1 MVTLSPTGASV
12 PTTLNRFFEKLSS
25 LQTPALIWYSAN
37 GERIELSGRVL
48 MNWIDK
54 SANLLIEECEL
65 EPGEGFDLQAP
76 LHWRTIVLG
85 LAALRVG
92 ALLNQDEPLVAAV
105 CTEQEAGYTNDPA
118 YLLAVDRAPLA
129 LSYTG
134 NLQALAPHAEEV
146 LDYCALVRSFG
157 DQYSGL
163 LPDDSAEII
172 EGFSYAEAYGQALTQ
187 AQAYRTAGYTLP
199 SGQRA
204 LALELSPD
212 YGFDASEATLSAL
225 LEVLAILLSG
235 HAVFVADPSVNWQG
249 EQLASLMASERAAEI
264 PRGE

>member
-1 MVTLSPTGASV
+1 MVTLSPTGAPA

-25 LQTPALIWYSAN
+25 QQTPALIWYSAA

-48 MNWIDK
+48 MNWVDK
-54 SANLLIEECEL
+54 SANLLVEECEL
-65 EPGEGFDLQAP
+65 APDEGFDLQAP

-92 ALLNQDEPLVAAV
+92 ALLQQDEPLVATV

-134 NLQALAPHAEEV
+134 DLRALAPHAEEV

-163 LPDDSAEII
+163 LPDDLAEII
-172 EGFSYAEAYGQALTQ
+172 EGFSYAEAYEQVLAQ
-187 AQAYRTAGYTLP
+187 AQAYRAAGYTLL

-212 YGFDASEATLSAL
+212 YGFDASEATLSTL
-225 LEVLAILLSG
+225 QQVLAILASD
-235 HAVFVADPSVNWQG
+235 HAVFVADPSVDWQD
-249 EQLASLMASERAAEI
+249 EQLASLMVAERAVEI
-264 PRGE
+264 PRA

>member
-1 MVTLSPTGASV
+1 MVTLSPAGASM
-12 PTTLNRFFEKLSS
+12 PTTLNRFFEKISS
-25 LQTPALIWYSAN
+25 QQTPALIWYSAN

-48 MNWIDK
+48 MNWVDK
-54 SANLLIEECEL
+54 SANLLVEECEL

-92 ALLNQDEPLVAAV
+92 ALLDQDEPLVAAV

-134 NLQALAPHAEEV
+134 DLQALSSYADDV

-157 DQYSGL
+157 DRYSGM
-163 LPDDSAEII
+163 LPDDSAEML
-172 EGFSYAEAYGQALTQ
+172 EGFTYAEAYEQALAQ
-187 AQAYRTAGYTLP
+187 AQVYRTAGYTLS
-199 SGQRA
+199 SGQ

-212 YGFDASEATLSAL
+212 YGFDASEATLSTL

-235 HAVFVADPSVNWQG
+235 HAVFVADPTVGWQD
-249 EQLASLMASERAAEI
+249 EQLASLMDSERAVEI
-264 PRGE
+264 PRN

>member
-1 MVTLSPTGASV
+1 MVILSPTSASA
-12 PTTLNRFFEKLSS
+12 PTTLNRFFEKLSAQ
-25 LQTPALIWYSAN
+25 QTPALIWYSAA

-48 MNWIDK
+48 MNWVDK
-54 SANLLIEECEL
+54 SANLLVEECEL
-65 EPGEGFDLQAP
+65 APDEGFDLQAP

-92 ALLNQDEPLVAAV
+92 AILDQDEPLVAAV

-129 LSYTG
+129 LSYTD

-146 LDYCALVRSFG
+146 LDYCALVRSVG

-163 LPDDSAEII
+163 LPNDSAEII
-172 EGFSYAEAYGQALTQ
+172 EGFSYAEAYEQVLTQ
-187 AQAYRTAGYTLP
+187 AQTYRTAGYILP

-212 YGFDASEATLSAL
+212 YGFDASEAALSAL
-225 LEVLAILLSG
+225 LEVLAILVSG
-235 HAVFVADPSVNWQG
+235 HAVFVADPSVNWQDG
-249 EQLASLMASERAAEI
+249 QLASLMVAERAVEL
-264 PRGE
+264 PRA

>member
-12 PTTLNRFFEKLSS
+12 PTTLNRFFEKLNSQ
-25 LQTPALIWYSAN
+25 QTPALIWYSAN

-54 SANLLIEECEL
+54 SANLLVEECEL

-92 ALLNQDEPLVAAV
+92 ALLEQDEPLVAAV

-134 NLQALAPHAEEV
+134 NLQLRTPTRCSITALWCVASATSTRVCFPMIRQKSLRVSAMRKPTGRLSFRHRPIVRRAIRY
-146 LDYCALVRSFG
+146 LRGSVRSLW
-157 DQYSGL
+157 S
-163 LPDDSAEII
+163 
-172 EGFSYAEAYGQALTQ
+172 
-187 AQAYRTAGYTLP
+187 
-199 SGQRA
+199 
-204 LALELSPD
+204 
-212 YGFDASEATLSAL
+212 
-225 LEVLAILLSG
+225 
-235 HAVFVADPSVNWQG
+235 
-249 EQLASLMASERAAEI
+249 
-264 PRGE
+264 